1 MILGSTLA
9 VEAGI
14 KDPTP
19 FMFFPLVVHAMD
31 IVVSSLG
38 ILYVGSGDHTQN
50 RDPMAVLKGGYYVT
64 AVRVSLPFSVY
75 IVRTSGALSI
85 QSLLPL
91 PLLPL
96 PLLNP
101 TVPPTPPLRWPRA
114 WAFWRPPGCCSTL
127 PRPPGHGCTSQAVGR

>member
-64 AVRVSLPFSVY
+64 AVRFHSLFLN
-75 IVRTSGALSI
+75 LSC
-85 QSLLPL
+85 PYR
-91 PLLPL
+91 
-96 PLLNP
+96 
-101 TVPPTPPLRWPRA
+101 V
-114 WAFWRPPGCCSTL
+114 
-127 PRPPGHGCTSQAVGR
+127 